1 MNRNTDEMKL
11 WLFDISHGNLTD
23 TDILKGFI
31 KYYINYQEFPM
42 AYCFV
47 LFLDNSIFISSKYP
61 QCYKT
66 VFTTTELS
74 TLFTFSTAVFSP
86 KSP

>member
-31 KYYINYQEFPM
+31 KYYILYDLTIGDMKSEIRFHTG
-42 AYCFV
+42 YGD
-47 LFLDNSIFISSKYP
+47 LGLK
-61 QCYKT
+61 
-66 VFTTTELS
+66 
-74 TLFTFSTAVFSP
+74 TAVENVKRVLS
-86 KSP
+86 SVVVNTVL